1 MAVFS
6 IWESRFP
13 SDVAAAGRSVTEAI
27 WRDMLSYE
35 GYLRH
40 TIVEDLDD
48 PGHLIVISEW
58 TSRDAAD
65 RVREEYAGHEN
76 ARRADELVAGPRR
89 RMVGRELEAEEP
101 PPRM

>member
-6 IWESRFP
+6 IWDSRFP
-13 SDVAAAGRSVTEAI
+13 PEAAAEGRALTEAI

-48 PGHLIVISEW
+48 SGHLIVISEW
-58 TSRDAAD
+58 ASRDAAD
-65 RVREEYAGHEN
+65 RVREEYAGHEH
-76 ARRADELVAGPRR
+76 ARRADELVVGARR
-89 RMVGRELEAEEP
+89 RTVGRELQA
-101 PPRM
+101 